1 MTDRIDVIELGYYL
15 GTASNK
21 NSDPEK
27 WIIFYD
33 FEPRPDLSLHN
44 FGSGDLE
51 FNHELNEFRYT
62 NATDELASG
71 SFLSLMNEVAA
82 LPAKEPNP

>member
-15 GTASNK
+15 GTASGWDG
-21 NSDPEK
+21 DPGE
-27 WIIFYD
+27 WTILYD
-33 FEPRPDLSLHN
+33 FIPRPDLSLHN
-44 FGSGDLE
+44 FGSGELE
-51 FNHELNEFRYT
+51 FDYRINRFKYE
-62 NATDELASG
+62 NATGQIASG